1 MSRVERWLFEA
12 VPLGRLAAF
21 RTVVYAFVGLNVAFQ
36 SGPVLA
42 KADAPLDLYRPLLIA
57 RLLPVIPAPTPTV
70 VTATFWALVV
80 LAPLAA
86 FGRAPRTLGVVVALL
101 YGEWMIIA
109 MSYGKVDHD
118 RFGILVALALLPTVG
133 RARHGDETPSEAA
146 GWVLRMTQLAVVA
159 TYFLAAW
166 AKLRFGGIE
175 WLWGGTLAWA
185 VSRRGTAFS
194 RWLLDVPVVLQV
206 AQVGIVAFEA
216 LSPLLFVVRERTRWI
231 LVGGLYAFHVVTVL
245 ALGIGFWPH
254 QAAMTS
260 FLPLE
265 RVRPI
270 ERVRERFGRSA
281 DPLALGVR

>member
-1 MSRVERWLFEA
+1 MTRLERWLFEA

-21 RTVVYAFVGLNVAFQ
+21 RTVVYAFVAVNVAFQ
-36 SGPVLA
+36 SGPIRA
-42 KADAPLDLYRPLLIA
+42 KADAPLDLYQPLQIA
-57 RLLPVIPAPTPTV
+57 RLLPIPAPTSTV
-70 VTATFWALVV
+70 VTVTFWGLLL
-80 LAPLAA
+80 LAPIAA
-86 FGRAPRTLGVVVALL
+86 TGRAPRALGAAVALL

-146 GWVLRMTQLAVVA
+146 GWVLRMAQLAVVA

-166 AKLRFGGIE
+166 AKLRFGGIG

-185 VSRRGTAFS
+185 ISRRGTGFS
-194 RWLLDVPVVLQV
+194 RWLLDVPWLLQASQVV
-206 AQVGIVAFEA
+206 IVAFEA
-216 LSPLLFVVRERTRWI
+216 LSPLLFVLRERARWI
-231 LVGGLYAFHVVTVL
+231 VIGGLYAFHAVTML
-245 ALGIGFWPH
+245 SLGIGFWPH
-254 QAAMTS
+254 QVTMTS

-270 ERVRERFGRSA
+270 VWVRGRFGRSA